1 LAGKFLASSHV
12 HNTRRMLPFS

>member
-1 LAGKFLASSHV
+1 LASSHV